1 MNLLETRTIHP
12 LLFVVLA
19 TVVAVACFSVVP
31 TTTLGLVFAQE
42 ALAASCMLAL
52 LALAQPDVL
61 SRKFRRPLDEPPS
74 AIRRSRMSL
83 AFVTVLI
90 FANALLVGIA
100 AALSAGGKIAGDGAL
115 AAPTLPTA
123 SPGSIAL
130 FLAVCLTTGIFEEGL
145 FRGIISRG
153 FSDALRAERRTCP
166 ALVGAIAS
174 ATMFGLLHTVNTPG
188 SELSGEVAFAQL
200 AMKTVQASLFG
211 FVMSA
216 ALAHTGSLWTVVG
229 LHTGFNVLSMG
240 PAFMITVKMPSTY
253 ATGDPTDLAAL
264 LASVV
269 LLVPLAIHAWRVL
282 KHAAPPRVR
291 EPPPFRRRL

>member
-1 MNLLETRTIHP
+1 MNLLETRIIHP
-12 LLFVVLA
+12 LIFVVLA
-19 TVVAVACFSVVP
+19 TVVAAICFSVVP
-31 TTTLGLVFAQE
+31 ATTLGLVLAQE

-52 LALAQPDVL
+52 LVLAQPDVL
-61 SRKFRRPLDEPPS
+61 SRRFRRPLDEPPS

-83 AFVTVLI
+83 AFVTAFI
-90 FANALLVGIA
+90 FANALFVGIA
-100 AALSAGGKIAGDGAL
+100 AALSADGKISGDSAL
-115 AAPTLPTA
+115 AATTPSPA

-145 FRGIISRG
+145 FRSIVSRG
-153 FSDALRAERRTCP
+153 LSDALRAEGRTRP
-166 ALVGAIAS
+166 VLVGAIAS
-174 ATMFGLLHTVNTPG
+174 ATMFGLLHAVNTPG
-188 SELSGEVAFAQL
+188 FELSGEVALAQL
-200 AMKTVQASLFG
+200 VMKTVQASLFG

-216 ALAHTGSLWTVVG
+216 VLAHTGSLWTVVG

-240 PAFMITVKMPSTY
+240 PVFVITVKMPSTY

-264 LASVV
+264 LGSVV

-291 EPPPFRRRL
+291 EPLPFRRRP